1 MMNRV
6 LGVLFTLLTFVLIAF
21 AILNWGNYHSMLF
34 GKETAEPEAV
44 VDPLVT
50 EGEEDILTDEEVV
63 VEADSLGI
71 DAAL

>member
-1 MMNRV
+1 M
-6 LGVLFTLLTFVLIAF
+6 LFTLLTFVLIAF
-21 AILNWGNYHSMLF
+21 AILNWGNYRSMLF
-34 GKETAEPEAV
+34 GKETAKSEAV

-63 VEADSLGI
+63 IEADSLGI

>member
-21 AILNWGNYHSMLF
+21 AILNWGNYRSMLF
-34 GKETAEPEAV
+34 GKETAESEAV
-44 VDPLVT
+44 VDSLVT

-63 VEADSLGI
+63 IEADSLGI